1 MNRLFIRAGL
11 LFVFACIASNASSDD
26 IDFLLVK
33 TVDEENQPI
42 KAEIVKWWTPDTPE
56 KKNALI
62 CKRGVCSEWLIRGR
76 IIKSVII
83 YAFASREKKN
93 DPNCWEWFEGE
104 AESQVDQKEITLT
117 LSYTTTVC
125 K

>member
-1 MNRLFIRAGL
+1 MNKLFVRAGL
-11 LFVFACIASNASSDD
+11 LFVFVCIASKASSNN
-26 IDFLLVK
+26 INNLLVK

-42 KAEIVKWWTPDTPE
+42 KAEIVKWWNPDTPE

-76 IIKSVII
+76 ITEAVII
-83 YAFASREKKN
+83 YAFASKEKKN
-93 DPNCWEWFEGE
+93 DPHCWEWFEGE
-104 AESQVDQKEITLT
+104 AENPVGQNDITLT